1 MTSARRILARS
12 LTIALALGSC
22 APLAVLAQPTT
33 QPITAPTP
41 APEPT
46 ISGTPIP
53 YPAYGTPAPDV
64 AQQRPKKNVPTSV
77 TLDQSIDIAVAQS
90 PTFASERA
98 AYYAIAAKYGSAKAA
113 FLPAV
118 SASGDIDREWGR
130 AASSGASP
138 IPSSGPASTGY
149 TTVEEGSVT
158 ISELIFDGGHLIA
171 GLRSAKFADVAGRDT
186 LLRQLQQLAYTVATN
201 YYNLLEDKAT
211 VASDNQLVRE
221 FEINEQYVTA
231 EIRTGAA
238 ARSDLAA
245 AQFETAQ
252 ARGALVTAQGNE
264 IAAQATFATSL
275 GLDAD
280 ALIVPHPLGQQ
291 PPQVKTLSYQ
301 DSLSEALKLRPDFLS
316 AQATV
321 DSDKAGL
328 TYAELA
334 RMPTVTANGTASTG
348 RYLLQPN
355 TMTNWAPGGSI
366 GATVTLPIYDQG
378 LTDYNIHVAK
388 DTLDQAVAALIASRL
403 QVQSDVRGGL
413 ANLISAR
420 ANLVQAQAEVA
431 SSTVSL
437 QATQAQYRVG
447 ASTITAIVTAEANL
461 ATAQTAYV
469 QALYGERLAEQ
480 QYEFALGASDLSL

>member
-1 MTSARRILARS
+1 MTFARRILARS
-12 LTIALALGSC
+12 LAVALALGSC
-22 APLAVLAQPTT
+22 APLVAIARQPTT
-33 QPITAPTP
+33 QPISVPTP

-53 YPAYGTPAPDV
+53 YPAYGTPAPSV
-64 AQQRPKKNVPTSV
+64 ARQLPKPNVPTSV
-77 TLDQSIDIAVAQS
+77 SLQQAIDIAVAQS
-90 PTFASERA
+90 PAFAQERA
-98 AYYAIAAKYGSAKAA
+98 AYYEIAARYTEAKSA

-118 SASGDIDREWGR
+118 SASGGITRSWGR
-130 AASSGASP
+130 AITSETSGGQ
-138 IPSSGPASTGY
+138 PSSTSGY
-149 TTVEEGSVT
+149 VTEEQGSVT
-158 ISELIFDGGHLIA
+158 ISELIFDGGQLIEA
-171 GLRSAKFADVAGRDT
+171 LRSAKFSNLAGKDT
-186 LLRQLQQLAYTVATN
+186 LLRDLQTLAYTVATN
-201 YYNLLEDKAT
+201 YFTLLEDKAA

-221 FEINEQYVTA
+221 FEINEQYVIA

-252 ARGALVTAQGNE
+252 ARGALVTAQGTE

-280 ALIVPHPLGQQ
+280 TLIVPHPLQKQ
-291 PPQVKTLSYQ
+291 PPQVKTLSYEQ
-301 DSLSEALKLRPDFLS
+301 SLDEALKLRPDFLA
-316 AQATV
+316 AQSTV
-321 DSDKAGL
+321 DAEFAALRS
-328 TYAELA
+328 AELA
-334 RMPTVTANGTASTG
+334 RMPSITASGTASTG
-348 RYLLQPN
+348 RFLLQPS
-355 TMTNWAPGGSI
+355 TASNWEPGGSI

-378 LTDYNIHVAK
+378 VTDYNIHVAK
-388 DTLDQAVAALIASRL
+388 DTLDSADAALTQSRL
-403 QVQSDVRGGL
+403 QVQSDVRSSL

-420 ANLVQAQAEVA
+420 ANLVQAQAEVT

-480 QYEFALGASDLSL
+480 QYEYALGASDLTL